1 MGFSEGTC
9 LIVGLGNPVP
19 DYAGTRHNVGADV
32 VRSLVERLGLKMS
45 SRRFSGDSAR
55 FIFQRHPTVF
65 LCPRTYMNLS
75 GQSVKACADYYR
87 IPLTAIL
94 VVHDDMDLPL
104 ERLKATAGGGA
115 GGHKGVSSVI
125 RHLGSGEFPRL
136 KIGIGRPRFG
146 EAVDTYVLSRFY
158 ADEAEGVERTLR
170 AAEVCCERFVAEGI
184 DRLMNQINRR
194 QIYNTEVQG

>member
-1 MGFSEGTC
+1 MSSSEGKC

-19 DYAGTRHNVGADV
+19 EYVGTRHNVGADA
-32 VRSLVERLGLKMS
+32 VRAFVGRLGLAMS

-55 FIFQRHPTVF
+55 SIVCGRSIVF

-87 IPLTAIL
+87 IPLNSIL
-94 VVHDDMDLPL
+94 VVHDDIDLPL

-136 KIGIGRPRFG
+136 KIGIGRPRFR
-146 EAVDTYVLSRFY
+146 EAVDKYVLSRFY
-158 ADEAEGVERTLR
+158 ADEAEIVEGVLRTVG
-170 AAEVCCERFVAEGI
+170 ECCERFVADGI

-194 QIYNTEVQG
+194 QIHKTEVQG